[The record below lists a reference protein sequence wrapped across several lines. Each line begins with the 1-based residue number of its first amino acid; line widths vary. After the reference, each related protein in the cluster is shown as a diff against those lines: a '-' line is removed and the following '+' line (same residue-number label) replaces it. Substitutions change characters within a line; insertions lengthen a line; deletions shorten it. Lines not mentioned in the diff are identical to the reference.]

1 MHGADKSHARHKDE
15 RTPLWR
21 FRVGS
26 WRSAQNR
33 IMIDRHGNPT
43 GDLLVDRDEE
53 TTMLKTISATLLAV
67 SVLAA
72 PALAAGQ
79 GDTAKAPATK
89 AQQVKPVKTNMLNA
103 NATMK
108 RHRVRHHRHHKHM

>member
-1 MHGADKSHARHKDE
+1 M
-15 RTPLWR
+15 L
-21 FRVGS
+21 
-26 WRSAQNR
+26 
-33 IMIDRHGNPT
+33 
-43 GDLLVDRDEE
+43 
-53 TTMLKTISATLLAV
+53 LKTISAALLAV

-89 AQQVKPVKTNMLNA
+89 AQQVKPVKTSMLNA

-108 RHRVRHHRHHKHM
+108 RHRVRHHRHHKHMGALKKHHISTIAIKHQDKRG